1 VTLSNCLS
9 KKNKKNDVGYAK
21 KRGKRKEIKA
31 CSKAWFGHMQVQ
43 EKKERRER

>member
-1 VTLSNCLS
+1 
-9 KKNKKNDVGYAK
+9 VGDA